1 VQLFVRT
8 NELMA
13 MARSLAEL
21 DVASAMALLARTRN
35 YCRPTLVQ
43 GFVRAAGCKALGMP
57 NRGGDR
63 VGWVLVCVCVCV
75 CVAGGGGGG
84 GFAGG
89 VTVLLAIKPQVFAKS
104 GVELA
109 RELGAVGRV
118 VSVMAGVE
126 AGSVAGVFGGAR
138 VVRTMP
144 NLPALV
150 GQGCTAI
157 AAGPGAGARDVE
169 WVERV
174 FGAVG
179 RVVRIDESLMDA
191 FTALAGSGPAYLFYL
206 AEIMRDAGIAMGM
219 EPGDAD
225 AAARQTLAGAAAML
239 ASSSARP
246 EELRAGVTSPGGTT
260 AAAIA
265 ALEAAGVKAAWMKA
279 IAAARDRGAELAKLA
294 REAGRG

>member
-1 VQLFVRT
+1 MASGAHRGGLLWQQSGVQTSERLIVIGGGNMGGAVLR
-8 NELMA
+8 
-13 MARSLAEL
+13 
-21 DVASAMALLARTRN
+21 
-35 YCRPTLVQ
+35 
-43 GFVRAAGCKALGMP
+43 GALGAGVLRADGVVVVEP
-57 NRGGDR
+57 SEEKRAGFAALGVRCVGRAGELGG
-63 VGWVLVCVCVCV
+63 
-75 CVAGGGGGG
+75 VAGG
-84 GFAGG
+84 AGE
-89 VTVLLAIKPQVFAKS
+89 VTVMLAIKPQVFAAS

-109 RELGAVGRV
+109 KELGPVGRV

-126 AGSVAGVFGGAR
+126 AGSVAGVFSGAR

-169 WVERV
+169 WVERL
-174 FGAVG
+174 FSAVG
-179 RVVRIDESLMDA
+179 RVVRIDEALMDA
-191 FTALAGSGPAYLFYL
+191 FTAVAGSGPAYLFYL

-219 EPGDAD
+219 QPGDAD

-239 ASSSARP
+239 ANSNQRP

-265 ALEAAGVKAAWMKA
+265 ALDAAGVKAEWMKA
-279 IAAARDRGAELAKLA
+279 IAAARDRGAELARLA
-294 REAGRG
+294 REARRG

>member
-1 VQLFVRT
+1 LLWQQSGVQTSERLIVIGGGNMGGAVLRGALAAGVLRADGVVVVEPGEEKRAGFGALGVRC
-8 NELMA
+8 
-13 MARSLAEL
+13 
-21 DVASAMALLARTRN
+21 VASAGE
-35 YCRPTLVQ
+35 V
-43 GFVRAAGCKALGMP
+43 
-57 NRGGDR
+57 
-63 VGWVLVCVCVCV
+63 
-75 CVAGGGGGG
+75 G